1 MADKDNS
8 ERIERFLREQMTPEE
23 NESFL
28 NDLKSDK
35 DLREEAQMM
44 ALMIKEMK
52 EEQVKQSAKLTED
65 VLAEEKRQK
74 IIRMVRWPLSI
85 AAMFIL
91 IFGAVMLWDKQSD
104 TVVLYAQANNIFE
117 QHYSPYTL
125 QGKSRGGDSDT
136 EKELS
141 ILFNQVGTEEDVS
154 LVIEKLQKIH
164 DSIDSEYEYS
174 LYADDI
180 SWYLALAYLKD
191 NNVDKAKELLKPLV
205 DDGDEDAIKLLNA
218 IESLK
223 E

>member
-52 EEQVKQSAKLTED
+52 EEQAKQSAKLTED

-91 IFGAVMLWDKQSD
+91 IFGAVMLWNKQSD
-104 TVVLYAQANNIFE
+104 TDVLYAQADNIFE

-125 QGKSRGGDSDT
+125 QGVSRGGDTDV
-136 EKELS
+136 EKELAV
-141 ILFNQVGTEEDVS
+141 LFNQVRKEDDIS
-154 LVIEKLQKIH
+154 TVIDKLQKIY

-180 SWYLALAYLKD
+180 TWYLALAYLKD
-191 NNVDKAKELLKPLV
+191 HNLDKAKELLKPLV